1 MSNLP
6 RWQRITILIA
16 TVLAIFYAAPN
27 VIGKQT
33 LDSLPD
39 WIPHE
44 QINLGLDLRGGAYL
58 LTEADLDALEVEQL
72 RDLSASILVLL
83 RQDRIGVRGLGVRD
97 EQVQFALRDPE
108 RADQVL
114 ETLRRELPDL
124 EISRTGERFRVN
136 FSDLYLDQQRNNVM
150 EQAILVLNRR
160 LDETGTRALT
170 IQRQGFNRILIQ
182 VPGIENPQELKD
194 LIGQT
199 AKLTFRFVLEGVD
212 PTRGD
217 RIPAGA
223 SLLPS
228 EDLSPSGQPMME
240 VISDRVIVSGENL
253 TDAQPSFDTG
263 SPVVLFRFDAF
274 GGQRFCDA
282 TRANVGRRFAIVLD
296 DTVISAPV
304 IRDAI
309 CGGSGQISGNFTVEE
324 AQQLSLFLRAGALP
338 TPLTIIE
345 ERSVGPGL
353 GADSIA
359 AGEIASVVGVVL
371 VVFFMALIYGRF
383 GLLADVALILNLIII
398 VGVLTALQATLTL
411 PGIAGIALTMGMAV
425 DANVLIFERIRE
437 EARNGRTMALA
448 IDAGFKRAITTII
461 DSNVTTLI
469 AALLLYQFGSGPIRG
484 FAVTLS
490 LGLAS
495 SMFCAIFVTRW
506 MVLGWARRQKRGTR
520 LPIA

>member
-6 RWQRITILIA
+6 RWQRIVIVIA
-16 TVLAIFYAAPN
+16 AVLAIFYALPN
-27 VIGKQT
+27 VIGKTT
-33 LDSLPD
+33 LSELPG
-39 WIPHE
+39 WVPHE

-58 LTEADLDALEVEQL
+58 LTEADFDALEADQL

-83 RQDRIGVRGLGVRD
+83 RQERIGVRGLGVRD
-97 EQVQFALRDPE
+97 GKVQFALRDPE
-108 RADQVL
+108 RADQAQEL
-114 ETLRRELPDL
+114 LRQELPDL
-124 EISRTGERFRVN
+124 EVSRSGERFEIG
-136 FSDLYLDQQRNNVM
+136 FTELYLDQQRNNVI

-182 VPGIENPQELKD
+182 VPGIDNPQELKD

-212 PTRGD
+212 PNRD

-223 SLLPS
+223 TLLES
-228 EDLSPSGQPMME
+228 EQLGPTGQPMME

-253 TDAQPSFDTG
+253 TDAQPSFDQG
-263 SPVVLFRFDAF
+263 APVVLFRFDAF

-324 AQQLSLFLRAGALP
+324 ATQLSLFLRAGALP

-371 VVFFMALIYGRF
+371 VVVFMAAVYGRF

-437 EARNGRTMALA
+437 EARNGRTLALA
-448 IDAGFKRAITTII
+448 IDAGFKRAITTIV

-495 SMFCAIFVTRW
+495 SMFCAILVTRW
-506 MVLGWARRQKRGTR
+506 MVLAWARRQKRGTR
-520 LPIA
+520 LPIV